1 MATIVYTS
9 MNLLGL
15 TQTLTDVQ
23 RLQDQGPF
31 IALTHR
37 EAEIALKAIHTV
49 RRAVVAGVLDESLR
63 SRGDDELQMDL
74 EDFYENADVDYVH
87 VEEANDG

>member
-87 VEEANDG
+87 VEEDNDG

>member
-1 MATIVYTS
+1 MAIPVYTS

-31 IALTHR
+31 VALTHR
-37 EAEIALKAIHTV
+37 EAEIAIKAIHTV
-49 RRAVVAGVLDESLR
+49 RRAVVAKVFDESLR
-63 SRGDDELQMDL
+63 SEGDHELQMQL

-87 VEEANDG
+87 VEETNDG

>member
-9 MNLLGL
+9 STYVERPKLKE
-15 TQTLTDVQ
+15 
-23 RLQDQGPF
+23 QGPF

-49 RRAVVAGVLDESLR
+49 RRAVVAGVLDEGLR
-63 SRGDDELQMDL
+63 SEGDDELQMDL
-74 EDFYENADVDYVH
+74 EDFYENADV
-87 VEEANDG
+87 EEDNDG